1 MAETGRFFDRDNDL
15 NSHAAI
21 IIELHDYGHKGHVRT
36 LAYVMKERSCV
47 DVNRK
52 RKYTEEACSTS
63 NITHKNC
70 THSGFFDVAA
80 RLWVQLWM
88 RVCLRRTTSS

>member
-63 NITHKNC
+63 NITHK
-70 THSGFFDVAA
+70 
-80 RLWVQLWM
+80 RLSRLSLDIELTNLQSIIPNLN
-88 RVCLRRTTSS
+88 T